1 MKDERRVLTREII
14 RDKLINEAKRA
25 IVGCVWV
32 MCLDLFVFGI
42 GYLLFLIALSPS
54 HPAMIIWAV
63 AGSGMLIVCLVGIVK
78 AVKLQRKAKQG
89 SFTVVKKRLLDVEA
103 NKLNLWRY
111 LIMLDVN
118 LFLTKDNFYHVFIF
132 EGGKTFIANSVEYQ
146 YTHVDTAANYS
157 LAGDHFFIVYYND
170 TPDKIVL
177 IFSDKMH
184 QYQG

>member
-25 IVGCVWV
+25 IVGCVLV

-42 GYLLFLIALSPS
+42 GYLLFLITLSPS

-63 AGSGMLIVCLVGIVK
+63 AGGGTLIVCLAGIVK
-78 AVKLQRKAKQG
+78 AVKLQTKAKQG
-89 SFTVVKKRLLDVEA
+89 SFTVVKERLLDVKA
-103 NKLNLWRY
+103 NKLNLRRH
-111 LIMLDVN
+111 LTILDVN
-118 LFLTKDNFYHVFIF
+118 LFLTRDNFYHVFLF
-132 EGGKTFIANSVEYQ
+132 ESGKTFIANSEENQ

-177 IFSDKMH
+177 IFSDKMY